1 MKNLS
6 TLLRRIRSKHYEN
19 FYCLNS
25 LHSFA
30 TRIKLESHKKSC
42 DNKNFEL
49 DRTLPKGKNKK
60 LIGLMK
66 DELIGKVTT
75 KYVGLRAKTSSDL
88 KDDGSEDK
96 KAKDTRKCA
105 ITRKLKFESYKQFR
119 SKSNWEW
126 NKLSRIKQINIDSLK
141 N

>member
-6 TLLRRIRSKHYEN
+6 TLLRRIRSKHYGN

-96 KAKDTRKCA
+96 KAKDTRKCV
-105 ITRKLKFESYKQFR
+105 ITRKLKFENCKQFR
-119 SKSNWEW
+119 SKSN
-126 NKLSRIKQINIDSLK
+126 
-141 N
+141 

>member
-6 TLLRRIRSKHYEN
+6 TLLRRIRSKHYKN

-49 DRTLPKGKNKK
+49 DKTLPKGKNKK

-66 DELIGKVTT
+66 HELIGKITT
-75 KYVGLRAKTSSDL
+75 KYVGLRVKTSSDL

-119 SKSNWEW
+119 SKSN
-126 NKLSRIKQINIDSLK
+126 
-141 N
+141 